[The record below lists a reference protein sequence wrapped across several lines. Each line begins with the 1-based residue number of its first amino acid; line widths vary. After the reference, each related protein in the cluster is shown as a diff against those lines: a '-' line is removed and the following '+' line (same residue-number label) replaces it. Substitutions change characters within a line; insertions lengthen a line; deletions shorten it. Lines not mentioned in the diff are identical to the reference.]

1 MNKQVVLHVIDE
13 IFKFQGF
20 NTTSSEISDILAEKG
35 KEHLFIKFEQ
45 TPNSNNIRY
54 FSYNVRRYGGEGIVV
69 SESFDDKMR
78 LQARNEG
85 IKLWDRSDIESW
97 IGQAV
102 LSGALIDLKDEIY
115 EPELSLE
122 TPVELPFVPSPPEGS
137 NVLDQPKIET
147 ERSIKILLRT
157 VPINIGKSDSLSIAV
172 TKIGTPKAHILAF
185 IPIWYYSYSFSVQ
198 KRFKSRLVDLSGEG
212 EGYINAVTGENS
224 FDKYREIQDSIM
236 IPTQNYEIRKPTI
249 EKRDA
254 ASRVID
260 AIIKLH
266 TKEARLNEMIG
277 DTIVFEH
284 KIFSPDPEDMN
295 LKIDLLHIPVWEIRS
310 KKELVEINGYDG
322 HIIGIK
328 VYNDAEIF

>member
-1 MNKQVVLHVIDE
+1 MNRQVVLYVIKE

-20 NTTSSEISDILAEKG
+20 NTNSSEISDIFAEKE
-35 KEHLFIKFEQ
+35 KEHIFVKFEQ

-54 FSYNVRRYGGEGIVV
+54 FSYNVQRYGGEGIVI
-69 SESFDDKMR
+69 SEFFDEKTR
-78 LQARNEG
+78 AQARNEG
-85 IKLWDRSDIESW
+85 ITLWDKGDTESW
-97 IGQAV
+97 VGKAV
-102 LSGALIDLKDEIY
+102 LSGALIDPKNFY
-115 EPELSLE
+115 EPGPSLQTPFEMLSTLPSEKSHILE
-122 TPVELPFVPSPPEGS
+122 
-137 NVLDQPKIET
+137 QPRTEI

-157 VPINIGKSDSLSIAV
+157 VPVNVGKSDSFSIAV
-172 TKIGTPKAHILAF
+172 TKIGTPKAQVLVF

-198 KRFKSRLVDLSGEG
+198 KRFKSRLIDLSGEG

-224 FDKYREIQDSIM
+224 FDKYRDIQDSIL
-236 IPTQNYEIRKPTI
+236 IPTQNYEIRKPAI

-260 AIIKLH
+260 TIIKMH

-284 KIFSPDPEDMN
+284 KIFTPEPDDIN
-295 LKIDLLHIPVWEIRS
+295 LKMDILHIPVWEIRS
-310 KKELVEINGYDG
+310 KKEIVEINGYDG
-322 HIIGIK
+322 HIIRIN